1 MSKIMLRQIII
12 PISEEEGY
20 FNLRP
25 FDMDEDLHESSKR
38 SIISNISKLVRIL
51 KISFFSLLSSI
62 NSNLSKAK
70 QIP

>member
-38 SIISNISKLVRIL
+38 SIIGISV
-51 KISFFSLLSSI
+51 
-62 NSNLSKAK
+62 N
-70 QIP
+70 